1 MIQDFI
7 DFLRAKHPR
16 DRLIE
21 GYKDHSCLAL
31 TVESGNDYS
40 DRYLVDEVVIP
51 FMIKHILRHDGI
63 DMCPTSGIVLTSND
77 HRYKLVV
84 TRTRAGSRFE
94 LDITIT

>member
-1 MIQDFI
+1 MIQNFI
-7 DFLRAKHPR
+7 DFLRAKHPK

-21 GYKDHSCLAL
+21 SYKDHCCLAL
-31 TVESGNDYS
+31 TVESHNDYS

-51 FMIKHILRHDGI
+51 FMRKHRLQHKGV

>member
-1 MIQDFI
+1 MIQNFI

-21 GYKDHSCLAL
+21 GYKDLKCLAL
-31 TVESGNDYS
+31 TVESCKDYS
-40 DRYLVDEVVIP
+40 DNHLVEEVLIP
-51 FMIKHILRHDGI
+51 FMIKHELQCEGDDPCPSNGI
-63 DMCPTSGIVLTSND
+63 FIKSKD
-77 HRYKLVV
+77 HKYKLVV